1 MMSVAVAVA
10 VAVTGSR
17 ELGPRTREDVI
28 GAFNTFLLPF
38 ARLGARW
45 VLGGAAV
52 RPATPARTADRPC
65 VVATC
70 G

>member
-1 MMSVAVAVA
+1 MIS

-17 ELGPRTREDVI
+17 ELGFRARQGVI

-45 VLGGAAV
+45 VLGGAAGST
-52 RPATPARTADRPC
+52 RWSWT
-65 VVATC
+65 